1 MSKRRSFV
9 STWVGSR
16 SGSAARCVAACLVTL
31 LAACGGDGSETS
43 SSSETV
49 LHAFG
54 ATSTDGTSP
63 NALIQGKD
71 GNFYG
76 TTYSGGANRLSVGYF
91 PGATGDGT
99 FYVITPAGVET
110 VLYSFGASNLDGL
123 GPSGSLIQ
131 AADGNFYGT
140 TMLGGAAD
148 AGTVFKIT
156 PTGVETVL
164 YSFGASSTDAIN
176 PFSGVIQGTDGNF
189 YGTASG
195 GAAEYGTVFM
205 VTPSG
210 VETVLHSFGGSP
222 TDGQYPGGGLVQGL
236 DGNFYGTTTYG
247 GATTDVSNIGTGE
260 GTVYKITPAGEETL
274 IYSFGSLDGF
284 GPTGTLAQ
292 DSAGNLYGTTSNDL
306 NGTSPSVST
315 SEGTVFKVTPA
326 GVETVLYTFPL
337 NSNSGGVAPNSVTV
351 GSDGNL
357 YGTTENGGT
366 GAGGVAFR
374 ITSDGAY
381 RVLYS
386 FGDSGAVLKA
396 DPKGYIPNG
405 VIQASDG
412 NLYGTTSLGGAVSST
427 SVGTGVVFKITLP

>member
-1 MSKRRSFV
+1 MSKRRSFT
-9 STWVGSR
+9 TWVGSR

-76 TTYSGGANRLSVGYF
+76 TTYAGGANKLSAGYF
-91 PGATGDGT
+91 SGAAGDGT
-99 FYVITPAGVET
+99 FYMITPAGVET

-164 YSFGASSTDAIN
+164 YSFGASSTDAVN
-176 PFSGVIQGTDGNF
+176 PSSGVIQGTDGNF

-210 VETVLHSFGGSP
+210 VETVLHSFGGST
-222 TDGQYPGGGLVQGL
+222 TDGQYPGGGVVQGL

-315 SEGTVFKVTPA
+315 SEGTIFKVTPA

-366 GAGGVAFR
+366 GAGGIAFR

-381 RVLYS
+381 SVLYS
-386 FGDSGAVLKA
+386 FGNSGATLKA
-396 DPKGYIPNG
+396 DPNGYIPNG

-412 NLYGTTSLGGAVSST
+412 NLYGTTSAGGAVSST
-427 SVGTGVVFKITLP
+427 SLGAGVVFKITLP

>member
-1 MSKRRSFV
+1 MKKRRSFV
-9 STWVGSR
+9 STWAGSR

-91 PGATGDGT
+91 PGAAGDGT
-99 FYVITPAGVET
+99 FYMITPAGVET

-164 YSFGASSTDAIN
+164 YSFGASSTDAVN
-176 PFSGVIQGTDGNF
+176 PSSGVIQGTDGNF

-205 VTPSG
+205 VTPSD
-210 VETVLHSFGGSP
+210 VETVLHSFGGST

-306 NGTSPSVST
+306 NGSTPSSSS
-315 SEGTVFKVTPA
+315 SEVVLSLERM
-326 GVETVLYTFPL
+326 VIETVMTMVRC
-337 NSNSGGVAPNSVTV
+337 SARQMAMSWV
-351 GSDGNL
+351 
-357 YGTTENGGT
+357 
-366 GAGGVAFR
+366 R
-374 ITSDGAY
+374 
-381 RVLYS
+381 
-386 FGDSGAVLKA
+386 
-396 DPKGYIPNG
+396 
-405 VIQASDG
+405 
-412 NLYGTTSLGGAVSST
+412 SLRC
-427 SVGTGVVFKITLP
+427 